1 LNYFLQVLTVIMI
14 NSILAVSLNLVTG
27 YTGQLSL
34 GHATFMGIGAY
45 AATLLT
51 LQLGFPF
58 LASIILG
65 AIVAAIFGFVIG
77 VPTLRLKGDYLAIAT
92 LGFGEITKN
101 ILLNLEITGGPMGL
115 RGIPKVTNIYIATT
129 ALILVIFSLNRIMNS
144 RVGKS
149 FIAIREDELAAE
161 AMGINTAKFKILAFT
176 IGAFYAGIAGGLY
189 AFLFRYINPKD
200 FNFMNSIEI
209 LCMVVE
215 ELKTFSKPVE
225 TKEAIAQVASISA
238 DDEEIG
244 ELIAEAMEKVG
255 KDGVITVEESK
266 GIGTTLEVVEGMEFD
281 RGYISP
287 YMVTDAEKMEAVLD
301 EPYILITDK
310 KLSNV
315 QDLLPILEKIVQQGK
330 KLLIIAEDVEGE
342 ALATLVVNKLR
353 GTLTC
358 VAVKAPGFG
367 DRRKAMLE
375 DIAILTGGQ
384 VISED
389 LGIDI
394 KNIDVSMLGQARQ
407 VRVDKENTTIV
418 DGAGDPENIKKRI
431 NSIKAQIEETTS
443 DFDREKLQERLAKLA
458 GGVAVIQVGAATETE
473 LKDKK
478 NRIEDALSATR
489 AAVEEG
495 IVPGGGT
502 AFIDAIPALGNN
514 AA

>member
-1 LNYFLQVLTVIMI
+1 MI

-34 GHATFMGIGAY
+34 GHATFIGIGAY

-209 LCMVVE
+209 LCMVVLGGMGNTYGAILGAFIITVLP
-215 ELKTFSKPVE
+215 ELLRVVSPV
-225 TKEAIAQVASISA
+225 IAQYRMVLYGLLLVIMMIVKPQGIIS
-238 DDEEIG
+238 G
-244 ELIAEAMEKVG
+244 SSLSNKL
-255 KDGVITVEESK
+255 K
-266 GIGTTLEVVEGMEFD
+266 
-281 RGYISP
+281 P
-287 YMVTDAEKMEAVLD
+287 
-301 EPYILITDK
+301 
-310 KLSNV
+310 KLS
-315 QDLLPILEKIVQQGK
+315 EK
-330 KLLIIAEDVEGE
+330 
-342 ALATLVVNKLR
+342 
-353 GTLTC
+353 
-358 VAVKAPGFG
+358 
-367 DRRKAMLE
+367 
-375 DIAILTGGQ
+375 GGQ
-384 VISED
+384 
-389 LGIDI
+389 
-394 KNIDVSMLGQARQ
+394 
-407 VRVDKENTTIV
+407 
-418 DGAGDPENIKKRI
+418 
-431 NSIKAQIEETTS
+431 
-443 DFDREKLQERLAKLA
+443 
-458 GGVAVIQVGAATETE
+458 
-473 LKDKK
+473 
-478 NRIEDALSATR
+478 
-489 AAVEEG
+489 
-495 IVPGGGT
+495 
-502 AFIDAIPALGNN
+502 
-514 AA
+514 

>member
-1 LNYFLQVLTVIMI
+1 MTVIMI

-209 LCMVVE
+209 LCMVVLGGMGNTYGAILGAFIITVLP
-215 ELKTFSKPVE
+215 ELLRVVSPV
-225 TKEAIAQVASISA
+225 IAQYRMVLYGLLLVIMMIVKPQGIIS
-238 DDEEIG
+238 G
-244 ELIAEAMEKVG
+244 SSLSNKL
-255 KDGVITVEESK
+255 K
-266 GIGTTLEVVEGMEFD
+266 
-281 RGYISP
+281 P
-287 YMVTDAEKMEAVLD
+287 
-301 EPYILITDK
+301 
-310 KLSNV
+310 KLS
-315 QDLLPILEKIVQQGK
+315 EK
-330 KLLIIAEDVEGE
+330 
-342 ALATLVVNKLR
+342 
-353 GTLTC
+353 
-358 VAVKAPGFG
+358 
-367 DRRKAMLE
+367 
-375 DIAILTGGQ
+375 GGQ
-384 VISED
+384 
-389 LGIDI
+389 
-394 KNIDVSMLGQARQ
+394 
-407 VRVDKENTTIV
+407 
-418 DGAGDPENIKKRI
+418 
-431 NSIKAQIEETTS
+431 
-443 DFDREKLQERLAKLA
+443 
-458 GGVAVIQVGAATETE
+458 
-473 LKDKK
+473 
-478 NRIEDALSATR
+478 
-489 AAVEEG
+489 
-495 IVPGGGT
+495 
-502 AFIDAIPALGNN
+502 
-514 AA
+514 

>member
-1 LNYFLQVLTVIMI
+1 MNYFLQVLTVIMI

-209 LCMVVE
+209 LCMVVLGGMGNTYGAILGAFIITVLP
-215 ELKTFSKPVE
+215 ELLRVVSPV
-225 TKEAIAQVASISA
+225 IAQYRMVLYGLLLVIMMIVKPQGIIS
-238 DDEEIG
+238 G
-244 ELIAEAMEKVG
+244 SSLSNKL
-255 KDGVITVEESK
+255 K
-266 GIGTTLEVVEGMEFD
+266 
-281 RGYISP
+281 P
-287 YMVTDAEKMEAVLD
+287 
-301 EPYILITDK
+301 
-310 KLSNV
+310 KLS
-315 QDLLPILEKIVQQGK
+315 EK
-330 KLLIIAEDVEGE
+330 
-342 ALATLVVNKLR
+342 
-353 GTLTC
+353 
-358 VAVKAPGFG
+358 
-367 DRRKAMLE
+367 
-375 DIAILTGGQ
+375 GGQ
-384 VISED
+384 
-389 LGIDI
+389 
-394 KNIDVSMLGQARQ
+394 
-407 VRVDKENTTIV
+407 
-418 DGAGDPENIKKRI
+418 
-431 NSIKAQIEETTS
+431 
-443 DFDREKLQERLAKLA
+443 
-458 GGVAVIQVGAATETE
+458 
-473 LKDKK
+473 
-478 NRIEDALSATR
+478 
-489 AAVEEG
+489 
-495 IVPGGGT
+495 
-502 AFIDAIPALGNN
+502 
-514 AA
+514 